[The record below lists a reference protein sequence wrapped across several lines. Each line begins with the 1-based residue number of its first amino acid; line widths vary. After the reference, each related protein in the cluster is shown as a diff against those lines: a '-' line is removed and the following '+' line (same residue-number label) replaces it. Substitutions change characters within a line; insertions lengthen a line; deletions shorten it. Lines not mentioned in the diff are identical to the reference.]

1 MRTRIDPSDFTTS
14 GSSTPASW
22 TFVPVPL
29 DVALWSEGE
38 DALGE
43 DALGDE
49 AAESSM
55 PIAES

>member
-29 DVALWSEGE
+29 EVALWSGG
-38 DALGE
+38 A

-49 AAESSM
+49 AAESSA
-55 PIAES
+55 PAVGIGRS

>member
-29 DVALWSEGE
+29 ELAPWSGGA
-38 DALGE
+38 DALAG
-43 DALGDE
+43 E
-49 AAESSM
+49 AAESSA
-55 PIAES
+55 PADGIGRS